1 MLIYI
6 GLTHKSSIKDYWGSL
21 DTIGS
26 EYIVKKYM
34 GQVQFKQLNCY
45 FRCTELWLDDDP
57 TLRSTFDRVKKLT
70 EYIRLTCRKLYYPGA
85 HLAVNK
91 MIERFIGH
99 APETVNIPTKL
110 TPEGFKIWVLAN
122 EGYILDWLWHVRGD
136 KAGPVDLDETFTKKG
151 FSKTQ
156 VVVLNFLTQCDAELN
171 KPLYSPGKHIV

>member
-70 EYIRLTCRKLYYPGA
+70 EYIRLTCRKLYCPGA

-91 MIERFIGH
+91 MN
-99 APETVNIPTKL
+99 AL
-110 TPEGFKIWVLAN
+110 
-122 EGYILDWLWHVRGD
+122 
-136 KAGPVDLDETFTKKG
+136 
-151 FSKTQ
+151 
-156 VVVLNFLTQCDAELN
+156 
-171 KPLYSPGKHIV
+171 